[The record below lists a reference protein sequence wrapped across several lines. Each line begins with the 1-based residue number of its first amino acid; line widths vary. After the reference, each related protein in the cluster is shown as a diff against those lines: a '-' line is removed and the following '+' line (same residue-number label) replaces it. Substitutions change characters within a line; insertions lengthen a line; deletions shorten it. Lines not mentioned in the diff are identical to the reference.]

1 MKLSDEEDN
10 ERIRRVV
17 EERVGVLVVVE
28 LGGKWTSVRVEEE
41 VVVVELVWE
50 GREGEDYK
58 SFLP

>member
-1 MKLSDEEDN
+1 MKLSDEGDN

-28 LGGKWTSVRVEEE
+28 MGGKWRNWRREEVV

-50 GREGEDYK
+50 GREGEDY
-58 SFLP
+58 

>member
-1 MKLSDEEDN
+1 MKLSDEGDN

-28 LGGKWTSVRVEEE
+28 LGGKWTSERVEEE

-50 GREGEDYK
+50 GREGEDY
-58 SFLP
+58 